1 MRNHAMILATS
12 AAALFAASPVSAQSA
27 TAQSNA
33 TLGKISN
40 QYICT
45 LDNATPRGNV
55 RSEANKAAGPV
66 LGEVL
71 HTYQHTI
78 KGFAVRA
85 AALSNGRSAVAEMRR
100 ANPRITACEQ
110 DQVMKAFQVR
120 VSAKP
125 GGGGGTGEQTPP
137 GINAVG
143 GYVDMSG
150 STKTAF
156 VIDSGI
162 DLNHPDLNVDAGR
175 SRSFVGGDA
184 GDKNG
189 HGTHV
194 AGTIGAKKNT
204 IGVVGVAAGVKL
216 VSVRVLGASGSGSTS
231 GVIAGV
237 DYVKSIGQTGD
248 VANMSLG
255 GGYSAALNQAVESA
269 SAKVAFSLAAGNES
283 TDASNRSPASADG
296 SNIYT
301 VSAVNSSK
309 VFASFSNYGDPVD
322 YAEPGVS
329 IRSTYKGGGYAS
341 LSGTSMAAP
350 HMAGLLLVGGLK
362 SCGSASGDPD
372 GNPDPFGC
380 H

>member
-1 MRNHAMILATS
+1 MRNHAMLLATS
-12 AAALFAASPVSAQSA
+12 VAALFAAGPAGAQSA
-27 TAQSNA
+27 TAESKA

-45 LDNATPRGNV
+45 LDNATPRGSV
-55 RSEANKAAGPV
+55 RSEAAKAAGPV

-71 HTYQHTI
+71 HTYENTI
-78 KGFAVRA
+78 KGFAVRT

-100 ANPRITACEQ
+100 ASPRITGCEQ

-120 VSAKP
+120 ASAKP
-125 GGGGGTGEQTPP
+125 GGGGSTGETTPP
-137 GINAVG
+137 GITAVG

-150 STKTAF
+150 SSKTAF

-162 DLNHPDLNVDAGR
+162 DLDHPDLNVDVGR

-184 GDKNG
+184 DDKNG

-216 VSVRVLGASGSGSTS
+216 VAVRVLGANGSGSTS

-237 DYVKSIGQTGD
+237 DYVKSIGGVGD

-255 GGYSAALNQAVESA
+255 GGYSAALNQAVENA
-269 SAKVAFSLAAGNES
+269 SGTVKFALAAGNES
-283 TDASNRSPASADG
+283 DDASNHSPASADG

-301 VSAVNSSK
+301 ISAVNASK
-309 VFASFSNYGDPVD
+309 AFASFSN
-322 YAEPGVS
+322 
-329 IRSTYKGGGYAS
+329 
-341 LSGTSMAAP
+341 
-350 HMAGLLLVGGLK
+350 
-362 SCGSASGDPD
+362 
-372 GNPDPFGC
+372 
-380 H
+380 